1 MPLLPDNY
9 SLVLA
14 TAPSAT
20 KPVVSVA
27 DAKMHMR
34 VESDDENDYIGAL
47 IATAVLTIEAF
58 LRRKLITQDW
68 KLYLDGF
75 PFIQNY
81 SRCRTI
87 SFPFSPVQSVTSVKY
102 YDTNGVQQTLAPNTD
117 YDVHIEGDPGFIVP
131 SFSRYWPVTRLMP
144 NAVEIVYKVGYGDDA
159 TKIPPPIVHAV
170 KMLANHWYENREPV
184 SIGNISSELPYGP
197 ERLCWPYRALEF

>member
-75 PFIQNY
+75 PFIQ
-81 SRCRTI
+81 T
-87 SFPFSPVQSVTSVKY
+87 
-102 YDTNGVQQTLAPNTD
+102 
-117 YDVHIEGDPGFIVP
+117 
-131 SFSRYWPVTRLMP
+131 TRAAAQFLF
-144 NAVEIVYKVGYGDDA
+144 
-159 TKIPPPIVHAV
+159 HF
-170 KMLANHWYENREPV
+170 H
-184 SIGNISSELPYGP
+184 
-197 ERLCWPYRALEF
+197 PYRASLR